1 MSSPLLLVNP
11 FYVSE
16 YVVWRIT
23 EQSRIMVE
31 MRAAIAVKTRE
42 SATPPVNQ
50 GLVKASPNAEQLP
63 VSSEVG
69 VVSWEQPKFG
79 LSNGLSSS
87 RPSNPAVKQAH
98 GEAEPVQREDG
109 RQLTGA
115 RKTSPAWATG
125 QRSLISEGPAR
136 GKERI

>member
-1 MSSPLLLVNP
+1 M
-11 FYVSE
+11 
-16 YVVWRIT
+16 
-23 EQSRIMVE
+23 
-31 MRAAIAVKTRE
+31 
-42 SATPPVNQ
+42 
-50 GLVKASPNAEQLP
+50 KASPNAEQLP
-63 VSSEVG
+63 VSSEAG
-69 VVSWEQPKFG
+69 IVSWEQPKFG

-87 RPSNPAVKQAH
+87 GPSNPDVKQAH
-98 GEAEPVQREDG
+98 GEAEPVHRGDG

>member
-1 MSSPLLLVNP
+1 M
-11 FYVSE
+11 
-16 YVVWRIT
+16 
-23 EQSRIMVE
+23 
-31 MRAAIAVKTRE
+31 
-42 SATPPVNQ
+42 
-50 GLVKASPNAEQLP
+50 KASPNAEQLP
-63 VSSEVG
+63 VSSEAG
-69 VVSWEQPKFG
+69 IVSWEQPEFG

-87 RPSNPAVKQAH
+87 GPSNPAVKQAH

-136 GKERI
+136 GKKGFDRCHAFWSSMPSAGRSCPPLLRGRASCSKTTRPRSCVAFRW